1 MTAAQELPVNLFLK
15 SAVVGTVAA
24 VAVGVLAFAL
34 GPFFDAVG
42 AYIGPAVLLLPV
54 LGTVIPSRAVYWL
67 TPNGGAAAGLL
78 LILVCTLL
86 FWTVVF
92 GASYFAWA
100 KLKHRRARYRGF
112 DETTH
117 P

>member
-1 MTAAQELPVNLFLK
+1 VNVAQELPVNLFLK

-24 VAVGVLAFAL
+24 IAVGVLAFAL

-42 AYIGPAVLLLPV
+42 AYIEPAGFLLPV
-54 LGTVIPSRAVYWL
+54 IGRGIPSRAVDWL
-67 TPNGGAAAGLL
+67 TPDGGPAAGVL
-78 LILVCTLL
+78 LILFCTLL

-100 KLKHRRARYRGF
+100 KLKHSRAR
-112 DETTH
+112 
-117 P
+117 